1 MGRNKNRAKVATIEP
16 TQEVAEIKESI
27 RQTVNEFESPLV
39 DKEVLKDFVETE
51 IGKIE
56 ESNIVNLVAMKALGL
71 TVEQANNLRKEV
83 GNDGLLE
90 MSENE
95 VVHEDDKMDKL
106 VDNLI
111 TTPEFQ
117 ETENEL
123 LKAIVKG
130 NLSNRS
136 IKADPT
142 DDGTEVLR
150 KAVAQDIENEGYLE
164 NIVIET
170 SDVLSHYPTVLD
182 YFKAQLCTHDSV
194 DLIPVEY
201 VRLHRDTNIIQSI
214 DFLFMTSFADIK
226 GDIDYCTVD
235 ATVLHG
241 TQEFIPAR
249 YNIIQHEMTTE
260 VKFVVDGEY
269 HVKSIF
275 DESLSNLVSSLF
287 NNHKIEK

>member
-1 MGRNKNRAKVATIEP
+1 MGRNKNRAKVAPIEP
-16 TQEVAEIKESI
+16 IQEVAEIKESI

-56 ESNIVNLVAMKALGL
+56 EGNIVNLVAMKALGL

-90 MSENE
+90 LTEDGLVQDSEKE
-95 VVHEDDKMDKL
+95 LKSVVQDAATKMAVKR
-106 VDNLI
+106 V
-111 TTPEFQ
+111 FG
-117 ETENEL
+117 
-123 LKAIVKG
+123 IV
-130 NLSNRS
+130 
-136 IKADPT
+136 
-142 DDGTEVLR
+142 E
-150 KAVAQDIENEGYLE
+150 DIENEGYLE

-214 DFLFMTSFADIK
+214 DFLFMTPFADIK